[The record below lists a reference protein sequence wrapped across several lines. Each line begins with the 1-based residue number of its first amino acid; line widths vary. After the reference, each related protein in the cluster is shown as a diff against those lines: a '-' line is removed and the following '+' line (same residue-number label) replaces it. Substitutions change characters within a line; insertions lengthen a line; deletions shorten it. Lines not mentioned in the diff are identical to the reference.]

1 MKPRILSIDTTSE
14 HGSLALL
21 AGGEVVGHA
30 ERRSTEGFGHL
41 LYPDVERLLAA
52 HGWQLASVDC
62 FAAAAGPGS
71 FTGIRVGLAAV
82 KGLGEALGR
91 PVVAVSNLQAVAWH
105 GTAPVRAAVIDA
117 RRGEVYGAVYS
128 ASLQVLVPETV
139 AGLESWLD
147 TLPDGEMELL
157 STDSA
162 LFGAALEGPRFG
174 RLPVRQVP
182 RSLAAAVGSIAAAR
196 LAAGLALTPAA
207 VDANY
212 VRRSD
217 AELFWKDAR

>member
-14 HGSLALL
+14 YGSLALI
-21 AGGEVVGHA
+21 AGGEVVGQV
-30 ERRSTEGFGHL
+30 ERHSTEGFGHL
-41 LYPDVERLLAA
+41 LYLEMERLLATQ
-52 HGWQLASVDC
+52 GWQLASINC

-91 PVVAVSNLQAVAWH
+91 PVVAVSNLQAIAWH
-105 GTAPVRAAVIDA
+105 GTAPLRATVMDA
-117 RRGEVYGAVYS
+117 RRGQVYGAVYS
-128 ASLQVLVPETV
+128 ASLQILVPETV
-139 AGLESWLD
+139 ASLHSWLG

-157 STDSA
+157 STDSSF
-162 LFGAALEGPRFG
+162 LGAALEGTRFH
-174 RLPVRQVP
+174 RLAVKQVP
-182 RSLAAAVGSIAAAR
+182 RSLAAAVGSIAAAH
-196 LAAGLALTPAA
+196 LAAGLALAPAA

-217 AELFWKDAR
+217 AELFWKDQ

>member
-21 AGGEVVGHA
+21 AGGEVVGQV
-30 ERRSTEGFGHL
+30 ERQSKEGFGHL
-41 LYPDVERLLAA
+41 LYLEMERLLAT

-62 FAAAAGPGS
+62 VAAAAGPGS

-105 GTAPVRAAVIDA
+105 GTAPLRATVIDA

-128 ASLQVLVPETV
+128 ASLQILVPETV
-139 AGLESWLD
+139 ASLQSWLG

-157 STDSA
+157 STDA
-162 LFGAALEGPRFG
+162 GFFGGALEGTRF
-174 RLPVRQVP
+174 RHLPVRQVP

-196 LAAGLALTPAA
+196 LAAGLALAPAA

-217 AELFWKDAR
+217 AELFWKDR